1 MLRPLVLCLLF
12 CIGVA
17 PAQQD
22 TGESESPNPLT
33 ALGTDF
39 QNSII
44 LLQNR
49 FRIDHEVKEI
59 TMVFFR
65 QYGSVPVVLVRPDGS
80 KIYQSQADDESL
92 FWFDSSTYDMI
103 NIKNP
108 MPGPWQAVGDITP
121 ESRVMVIS
129 DLQLHGEPLPEVI
142 FAGEILKQSAYLSN
156 GGQPIDYAPFRDVVS
171 LNMEFLSTNNPD
183 YNNFGADPQTIASFE
198 DNGKGMDEKPLDG
211 TFTGQ
216 FNLSI
221 AAGQWT
227 PNFVVS
233 TPMFTR
239 EQLGQPVMLF
249 PNPIAITVEQN
260 GGGGG
265 YHKLLIDADREFV
278 DMSTLLI
285 DGKIQFPN
293 GDIQNFSITEMTP
306 NAREYLI
313 VDYEYGVFRVKLT
326 AFGNTVDGRDFI
338 LDVPEF
344 SFLTEEA
351 LPPSEENIANT
362 EPVTPVSIDSTT
374 DIASQPVPGSAAP
387 IADEQD
393 MSTSTLVTLIVSINL
408 FLLIVGGGLIWFI
421 TKDKKIGV
429 TEPAVKAA
437 KNPKPNV
444 LDKLKAYFTKPKV
457 AKNVKKSKKD
467 KASADTDDSGIVNL
481 DMPKN

>member
-1 MLRPLVLCLLF
+1 MLRPLVLSLLF

-22 TGESESPNPLT
+22 TGKPEPDSPLT

-65 QYGSVPVVLVRPDGS
+65 EYGSVPVVLVRPDGS
-80 KIYQSQADDESL
+80 KIYQSQADDERL

-108 MPGPWQAVGDITP
+108 MPGPWQAVGDITDQ
-121 ESRVMVIS
+121 SRVMVIS
-129 DLQLHGEPLPEVI
+129 DLKLHGEPLPEVI

-156 GGQPIDYAPFRDVVS
+156 GGQPIDYAPFRDVVT

-198 DNGKGMDEKPLDG
+198 DNGMGMDEIPLDG

-221 AAGQWT
+221 AAGEWT

-239 EQLGQPVMLF
+239 EQLGQPVTLF
-249 PNPIAITVEQN
+249 PNPIDISVEKN

-265 YHKLLIDADREFV
+265 YHKLLIDGDREYV

-293 GDIQNFSITEMTP
+293 GDIQNFSITEMSAHP
-306 NAREYLI
+306 REYLI

-351 LPPSEENIANT
+351 LEPPVENPPNSEPAM
-362 EPVTPVSIDSTT
+362 PAGSDSAT
-374 DIASQPVPGSAAP
+374 DVASQPDSGSAAP
-387 IADEQD
+387 IPDEQE
-393 MSTSTLVTLIVSINL
+393 MSTGTLVTLIISINL
-408 FLLIVGGGLIWFI
+408 FLLTLGGGLIWFI
-421 TKDKKIGV
+421 TKDKKNGV
-429 TEPAVKAA
+429 TEPAVNGV
-437 KNPKPNV
+437 KNPKPGV
-444 LDKLKAYFTKPKV
+444 LGKLKAYFNKPKV
-457 AKNVKKSKKD
+457 AKSVKKGKKD
-467 KASADTDDSGIVNL
+467 KAPADTDDSGIVNL
-481 DMPKN
+481 DMPKD